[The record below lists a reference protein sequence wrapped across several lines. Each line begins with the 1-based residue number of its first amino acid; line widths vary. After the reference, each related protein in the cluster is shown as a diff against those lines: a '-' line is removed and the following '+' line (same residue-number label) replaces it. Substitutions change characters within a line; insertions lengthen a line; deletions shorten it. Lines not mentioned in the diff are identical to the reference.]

1 MEQFVLSEDG
11 SRVAVNLMWLQ
22 KLQSRVLDSSGSIC
36 QPQPGQDPK
45 RVGLVLEWL
54 YADAFNDALTAIV
67 PFMAQSTLF
76 SNSSTAQQTSQQVLN
91 QLVQCLQQQAQLT
104 VQLDQRWH
112 RMCCLQQRV

>member
-1 MEQFVLSEDG
+1 MTRSLQCPCDIQQDAKQPTFGVMATLSWQNFLLACLL
-11 SRVAVNLMWLQ
+11 R
-22 KLQSRVLDSSGSIC
+22 
-36 QPQPGQDPK
+36 

-104 VQLDQRWH
+104 VQLEQVKEVCH
-112 RMCCLQQRV
+112 AMSTLLVC